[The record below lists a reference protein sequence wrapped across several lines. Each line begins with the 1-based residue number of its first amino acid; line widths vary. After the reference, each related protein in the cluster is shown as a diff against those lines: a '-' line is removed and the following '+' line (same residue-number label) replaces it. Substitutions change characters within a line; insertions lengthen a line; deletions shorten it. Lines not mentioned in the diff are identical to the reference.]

1 MQENEQKIYIAI
13 DLKSFY
19 ASVECK
25 ERGLDPITTNL
36 VVADNSRTEKTIC
49 LAVSPSLKSYGIP
62 GRARLFEVIQKVKEV
77 NIERR
82 RKAPNESFTGSSYD
96 DKALKK
102 SATKVCG
109 PQINKTG
116 NFCIAGHNYQSVFGK
131 LKYLKIGDVIKL
143 TDTYNRNVEYKI
155 YSIEKVSPN
164 NIDCLSQNTNG
175 EREVTLIT
183 CTLGAVKR
191 IVVKAIEIYDWTEL
205 LHLCSSDLQIN
216 KHNV

>member
-1 MQENEQKIYIAI
+1 MKINNII
-13 DLKSFY
+13 LVKN
-19 ASVECK
+19 VRVK
-25 ERGLDPITTNL
+25 IIIL
-36 VVADNSRTEKTIC
+36 VVIIFTLISYIIFNHKKSDFIIQVSTINTKDIEMIKSIETNTVGEEAIRELRETINLKEYVNMPRNLGEYKVIGKIEIPQIDISRYILDKT
-49 LAVSPSLKSYGIP
+49 
-62 GRARLFEVIQKVKEV
+62 
-77 NIERR
+77 
-82 RKAPNESFTGSSYD
+82 D

-191 IVVKAIEIYDWTEL
+191 IVVKAIEIYD
-205 LHLCSSDLQIN
+205 
-216 KHNV
+216 